1 YNLLFKNKIGESS
14 LDIHRIIVM
23 GKSHYSHQFDFIIP
37 KSKQAGERFIKL
49 LNNPTQS
56 NIKSALFS
64 WIDTKENRE
73 QNSSAFVIVNDENI
87 KALEE
92 EKSALESYGLQ
103 MFEWSKKEN
112 FVQNLAA

>member
-1 YNLLFKNKIGESS
+1 
-14 LDIHRIIVM
+14 M
-23 GKSHYSHQFDFIIP
+23 
-37 KSKQAGERFIKL
+37 
-49 LNNPTQS
+49 
-56 NIKSALFS
+56 
-64 WIDTKENRE
+64 
-73 QNSSAFVIVNDENI
+73 IVNDENI